1 MNISLRRNEKKVSNY
16 EKHLSKS
23 IKTKIEK
30 KYFNLF
36 IKSIGRTT
44 DL

>member
-1 MNISLRRNEKKVSNY
+1 MNISLRRNEEKNSNY

-30 KYFNLF
+30 QINLL